1 MWGIAWKIA
10 EGRGCA
16 SPDIAAEVRSSI
28 LHCGTIEYVGGGT
41 VLDQIADEY
50 KEEVWLCLSQ
60 GCIHVYQIS
69 RSGVCEHVSIQNC

>member
-16 SPDIAAEVRSSI
+16 FQDIAAEVRSSI
-28 LHCGTIEYVGGGT
+28 LQYGTMEYVGGGT
-41 VLDQIADEY
+41 VLDQTAGEY

-60 GCIHVYQIS
+60 GCIHAYQIS
-69 RSGVCEHVSIQNC
+69 RSGVREHVSVQNC